1 MPSTAMIVVAG
12 GSSTRFGDDKLM
24 TPVADLPLVAHTVL
38 AVAPH
43 VDRCVLVC
51 RRDQMDTLASLNL
64 PARIVPGGQ
73 TRTASEMAGLA
84 ALDGEPDVIGIHDG
98 ARPMVSARLVTNVL
112 QKAAEVGGAIP
123 MVPPSRALVTRDD
136 LTPFEGV
143 AVAQTPQA
151 FSGPVLLAAYRMAAQ
166 VVFEGH
172 DTADL
177 IQKFSDQPIA
187 AVNGDPGNIK
197 VTFPE
202 DLGLIR
208 DRLEDSS
215 RTSPG

>member
-1 MPSTAMIVVAG
+1 MIVVAG

-24 TPVADLPLVAHTVL
+24 TPVAGLPLVAHTVL

-43 VDRCVLVC
+43 VDLCVLVC
-51 RRDQMDTLASLNL
+51 RRDQIDALKSLDL

-84 ALDGEPDVIGIHDG
+84 ALEDVPDVIGIHDG
-98 ARPMVSARLVTNVL
+98 ARPVVSAWLVTNVL
-112 QKAAEVGGAIP
+112 QKAAEIGGAIP
-123 MVPPSRALVTRDD
+123 LVPPSMALVTRDE
-136 LTPFEGV
+136 LTPLEGV

-151 FSGPVLLAAYRMAAQ
+151 FSGSVLMAAYQAAAR
-166 VVFEGH
+166 VGFEGH
-172 DTADL
+172 DTADV
-177 IQKFSDQPIA
+177 IREFSDQTIA
-187 AVNGDPGNIK
+187 AVDGDSGNIK

-202 DLGLIR
+202 DLCLIR